1 MYTVLGIIVILI
13 CIYFLII
20 NLREKYL
27 SGMQY
32 LNVSNIIIYTW
43 FVIYIFYEEIFS
55 ALLPIPEDAR
65 RIIQIVIIGFAIIIF
80 CLLLIYYN
88 KLEKEKKDRN
98 EVWINWIRKNK
109 EISVIKKIFFY
120 YAVRK

>member
-80 CLLLIYYN
+80 CLFLIYYN